1 MNSRKDRRSQADQRG
16 HRSSVPR
23 RARSNTGLAKRIA
36 IGRLPRRAAA
46 GPHRQGEAGAD
57 PLLAAVLIGLGVN
70 SLSMASNS
78 IAEVKGF
85 IASLTLKKCQEVAQ
99 QIVKTTSATEAKDLA
114 KNLFS

>member
-1 MNSRKDRRSQADQRG
+1 MLFRS
-16 HRSSVPR
+16 
-23 RARSNTGLAKRIA
+23 
-36 IGRLPRRAAA
+36 
-46 GPHRQGEAGAD
+46 
-57 PLLAAVLIGLGVN
+57 